1 MAVLRP
7 MAPSCVLF
15 VLALASLLQE
25 ATSQQITAG
34 LDTAGSWL
42 QLLAQV
48 VRDQTRRGTSNTL
61 ILALRRGWTSPHDP
75 VMDAVERTEGTEGA
89 IQMLTEDRRGR
100 PKGPPRRTERGK
112 KGPRRQEGKKGPPI
126 FF

>member
-75 VMDAVERTEGTEGA
+75 VMDAVRIRYAKLLAGA
-89 IQMLTEDRRGR
+89 TAAAASPR
-100 PKGPPRRTERGK
+100 GPPRQQR
-112 KGPRRQEGKKGPPI
+112 EGKKEPLI